1 MLNKLF
7 RLFKRNNVPTTPKP
21 TKKVRY
27 RIVYP
32 PKQDTSEQETKTEEE
47 KEEEKK
53 EVKSETT
60 AKKRKTSKS
69 SKSKQKK
76 SEDKVEDVEKAI
88 ELIKEAGK
96 YLVCPYCRARLLDEI
111 EYLLTYH
118 YKTKLI
124 ESGIDPKHVDEIF
137 RERYSDIVKRKIEKI
152 KNELNIGDFEYK
164 QAKIEKAKAMLSVAL
179 LFSLFLS
186 LSLYIS

>member
-21 TKKVRY
+21 TKKVKY

-32 PKQDTSEQETKTEEE
+32 PKQDTSEQEI

-60 AKKRKTSKS
+60 TKKRKT

-76 SEDKVEDVEKAI
+76 SEDKVEDIEKAV

-96 YLVCPYCRARLLDEI
+96 YLVCPFCKARLLDEI

-118 YKTKLI
+118 YKT
-124 ESGIDPKHVDEIF
+124 
-137 RERYSDIVKRKIEKI
+137 
-152 KNELNIGDFEYK
+152 
-164 QAKIEKAKAMLSVAL
+164 
-179 LFSLFLS
+179 
-186 LSLYIS
+186 